1 MSKLSEYSKFDKLD
15 DGSIE
20 DDAGKQPSC
29 DVSAQSPI
37 EMRPAQET
45 ELFAPNIKGSSI
57 QRDKNHPNR
66 YYFQYNGQRVYCFQQ
81 DLDQMIIY
89 VKPPPHVQTGS
100 QIQCEITASHVKL
113 GLKGNAEW
121 YLNENTYGKVDVD
134 ESTWSL
140 EEDEDSPLQKVIC
153 IYLTKANRGVLWD
166 AALKGNPN
174 STTLSKNADPSPL
187 SVTLNAFDKEQVKKE
202 LMLQRFQEENPGFD
216 FRGAEFNG
224 SIPDARD
231 FMGGV
236 KYD

>member
-1 MSKLSEYSKFDKLD
+1 MSKLSEYSKFDNSN

-20 DDAGKQPSC
+20 DGGGKPSSNVC
-29 DVSAQSPI
+29 LDPLVDITHSD
-37 EMRPAQET
+37 ET
-45 ELFAPNIKGSSI
+45 ELLAPNAEGII
-57 QRDKNHPNR
+57 RRDEKHPNR
-66 YYFQYNGQRVYCFQQ
+66 YYFQYNGRRVYHFQQ
-81 DLDQMIIY
+81 DLDQMTIY
-89 VKPPPHVQTGS
+89 VTPPPHVQKGS
-100 QIQCEITASHVKL
+100 QIQCQISASHVKL
-113 GLKGNAEW
+113 GLTGNLEW

-140 EEDEDSPLQKVIC
+140 EEDEDSPHQKVIC

-166 AALKGNPN
+166 AALKGDPN
-174 STTLSKNADPSPL
+174 KNVSENADPS
-187 SVTLNAFDKEQVKKE
+187 SVSITLNAVDKEQVKKD